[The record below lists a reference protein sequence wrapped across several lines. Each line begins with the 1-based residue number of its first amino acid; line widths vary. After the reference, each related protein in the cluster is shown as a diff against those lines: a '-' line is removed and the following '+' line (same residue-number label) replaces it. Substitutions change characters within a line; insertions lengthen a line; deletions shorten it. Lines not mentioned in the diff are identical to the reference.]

1 MGWFDEQIRQRKL
14 SDQELFEDSIFQ
26 MASAVLGKQAAGQL
40 NDERI
45 ITRAAI
51 GDILKYYHFKTP
63 EIPDGITDPD
73 EQLEYCLRP
82 HGLMRRNVTLE
93 EGWYKDAYGP
103 MLAFRAS
110 DGTPVALLPKPF
122 MGYRFTDPDTGDTV
136 TLNKSNAKLF
146 SSEAICFYKP
156 LPLKKLKIVDLVNY
170 MKGCLSSG
178 DYVMIVALT
187 LMVTIFG
194 IPLIKLT
201 KALTGFVL
209 ESGSGTLLVGT
220 ALFMFCAILSAQLI
234 STVRELMMNRLEI
247 KTSLSVEAAM
257 MMRLMN
263 LPANFFRKFSSGEL
277 YNRFGAVGQLCNLIL
292 GTVFSLGLS
301 SLSSLLYV
309 PQIFRYA
316 PALVV
321 PALLIIVVSL
331 AFTIISTFVQMKIS
345 KKIMEKAA
353 EENGVSF
360 ALINGVQKIKLAGA
374 EKRAFA
380 RWAGVYKE
388 EAELSYDPPLFL
400 KVNTA
405 ISTAISLAGTILMY
419 TLAVKSGVTP
429 SEYIA
434 FNMAYG
440 MVTGAFSSLAAVALS
455 VAQIKPIMDM
465 AEPILEAEP
474 ESSENKAMVTSIR
487 GNIEMSNV
495 FFRYAENTPYIV
507 KGMSFRIKAGEYIA
521 IVGKTGCGKSTLIRL
536 LLGFEQPERG
546 AIYYDGKDMS
556 KLDLRSLRRQ
566 MGIVTQNGSLFQG
579 DIYSN
584 IVISAPQLT
593 VDEAWEAAE
602 MAGIADDIR
611 AMPMGMQTLI
621 SEGQGGISG
630 GQKQRLMIA
639 RAIAPKP
646 KVLMFDEATSA
657 LDNRTQKQVSD
668 ALDSLKCTRIVI
680 AHRLSTIKNCDRIL
694 VLDKG
699 CIIEDGTY
707 DELIAKNGF
716 FAELVERQRLDTGN
730 DAPAPDAVPEGVPAE
745 MPVILADE
753 PPVPEASEEPSD
765 VPAPEVPEEP
775 SDAPAPEAPE
785 ESSDEAVTG
794 EGEEK

>member
-1 MGWFDEQIRQRKL
+1 MGWFDEQIRQRKI

-45 ITRAAI
+45 ITKAAI
-51 GDILKYYHFKTP
+51 GDILKYYHFKAP
-63 EIPDGITDPD
+63 EIPDSIVDPED
-73 EQLEYCLRP
+73 QLEYCLRP
-82 HGLMRRNVTLE
+82 HGLMSRNVVLE
-93 EGWYKDAYGP
+93 DGWHKDAYGP

-110 DGTPVALLPKPF
+110 DGTPIALLPKPF
-122 MGYRFTDPDTGDTV
+122 MGYRFTDPDTGDIV
-136 TLNKSNAKLF
+136 SLNRTNCKIF
-146 SSEAICFYKP
+146 SRDAICFYKP
-156 LPLKKLKIVDLVNY
+156 LPLKKLKIADLVAY
-170 MKGCLSSG
+170 MKDCLSSG
-178 DYVMIVALT
+178 DYVMIVMLT
-187 LMVTIFG
+187 LLVTLFG
-194 IPLIKLT
+194 IPMLKIT
-201 KALTGFVL
+201 RALTGFVL
-209 ESGSGTLLVGT
+209 DSKNGTLLLGT
-220 ALFMFCAILSAQLI
+220 AVFMLCAIISSQLI

-247 KTSLSVEAAM
+247 KTSLSVEASM

-263 LPANFFRKFSSGEL
+263 LPANFFRKYASGEL
-277 YNRFGAVGQLCNLIL
+277 YNRFEAVGQLCNLIL
-292 GTVFSLGLS
+292 GTVFSLGLT
-301 SLSSLLYV
+301 SLSSLLYI

-321 PALLIIVVSL
+321 PALLIILVSL
-331 AFTIISTFVQMKIS
+331 AFTILSTFVQMKIS
-345 KKIMEKAA
+345 KRIMEKAA
-353 EENGVSF
+353 QENGVSF

-380 RWAGVYKE
+380 RWAGIYKE

-400 KVNTA
+400 KVNAA

-419 TLAVKSGVTP
+419 YLAVKSGVTP
-429 SEYIA
+429 SEYIT

-455 VAQIKPIMDM
+455 IAQIKPIMEM
-465 AEPILEAEP
+465 AEPILETEP
-474 ESSENKAMVTSIR
+474 ESSENKSVVTSIR
-487 GNIEMSNV
+487 GGIELSNV
-495 FFRYAENTPYIV
+495 YFRYAENMPYVV
-507 KGMSFRIKAGEYIA
+507 KGMSFKIKAGEYIA

-566 MGIVTQNGSLFQG
+566 MGIVTQSGGLFQG

-584 IVISAPQLT
+584 IVISAPHLT

-611 AMPMGMQTLI
+611 AMPMGMQTYI

-639 RAIAPKP
+639 RAVAPKP
-646 KVLMFDEATSA
+646 KILMFDEATSA

-668 ALDSLKCTRIVI
+668 ALDRLKCTRIVI

-716 FAELVERQRLDTGN
+716 FAELVERQRLDVGN
-730 DAPAPDAVPEGVPAE
+730 TAPGTAAEGQVPADA
-745 MPVILADE
+745 ADE
-753 PPVPEASEEPSD
+753 ASVLISDD
-765 VPAPEVPEEP
+765 VPA
-775 SDAPAPEAPE
+775 AE
-785 ESSDEAVTG
+785 ESAADADSKGDSLPAG
-794 EGEEK
+794 ETEEDTPEDSEVKK